1 MTGLVPAGRPVAVFA
16 EKGVRT
22 LAAMIGVVYSGGF
35 YVSINPEQPAE
46 RIARI
51 LRVLDPALV
60 IVSEE
65 MKETL
70 LAAGF
75 AGQILDLD
83 ATVEHQGTEE
93 EFAAL
98 DRVREQS
105 GRDDILY
112 GVFTSGS
119 TGDPKGIIIS
129 HGAVIDF
136 IGHFTEIFEIGEKDI
151 IGNQAPFD
159 FDVSVK
165 DIYSAF
171 FTGAGLVLIPRTY
184 FSTPPVLLDYI
195 CDRHVTVLIW
205 AVSALCLVSGLKGFG
220 YRIPDQLRIVM
231 FSGEVMPVRHLT
243 MWQKALPEAEFVNLY
258 GPSEITC
265 NSNYYRIDRIFEK
278 TEKIPIGEAFP
289 GREVFLLDE
298 SLQPVTETGKS
309 GEICVAG
316 ESLGSGYYHNPE
328 QTAKHFIMYPAAGP
342 DSRPIYRTG
351 DVAYRGEDGQ
361 LYFAGRADFQIKHM
375 GHRIELEEIETHL
388 GNVEGVSRAVCI
400 YDQNKSRIY
409 AFYTGDTDSKT
420 IRTVLKSRIPV
431 YMVPNKFVK
440 LDTMPLN
447 KNGKIDRA
455 ALRKEQG
462 IS

>member
-1 MTGLVPAGRPVAVFA
+1 MYKNVLEYLEKTAAGAAADRGVSDVDTFMTYPAFVEMARNAGAAMTGLVPAGRPVAVFA

-165 DIYSAF
+165 DIYSAMQDKNIVDMARKVWQE
-171 FTGAGLVLIPRTY
+171 TGDLLVKKFGFDPAKHEEYVKTTEKRFRNPHLSDEVTRVARGPKRKLGAKDRLVSPATQ
-184 FSTPPVLLDYI
+184 LL
-195 CDRHVTVLIW
+195 
-205 AVSALCLVSGLKGFG
+205 AQGQKPSALATVIGAAFHFDYDGDKEAQEVQGAIQEKGLHKAILNYTQIPEESELFRMVENKTAGF
-220 YRIPDQLRIVM
+220 
-231 FSGEVMPVRHLT
+231 
-243 MWQKALPEAEFVNLY
+243 
-258 GPSEITC
+258 
-265 NSNYYRIDRIFEK
+265 
-278 TEKIPIGEAFP
+278 
-289 GREVFLLDE
+289 
-298 SLQPVTETGKS
+298 
-309 GEICVAG
+309 
-316 ESLGSGYYHNPE
+316 
-328 QTAKHFIMYPAAGP
+328 
-342 DSRPIYRTG
+342 
-351 DVAYRGEDGQ
+351 
-361 LYFAGRADFQIKHM
+361 
-375 GHRIELEEIETHL
+375 
-388 GNVEGVSRAVCI
+388 
-400 YDQNKSRIY
+400 
-409 AFYTGDTDSKT
+409 
-420 IRTVLKSRIPV
+420 
-431 YMVPNKFVK
+431 
-440 LDTMPLN
+440 
-447 KNGKIDRA
+447 
-455 ALRKEQG
+455 
-462 IS
+462 